1 MIEASGQFPIDGK
14 IDGKIE
20 TPIRY
25 LLAGEHPQDGNGEYS
40 QLNTSVSNS
49 RAATQLDIERLKLI
63 DDVSRLLLELKKQF
77 PELAQ
82 SLSKARE
89 YISVNQENIPIK
101 NLMNLF
107 SEIQQ
112 NLEALENKPAP
123 AQKLELIDTIKN
135 LVNEAIKI
143 LQPSSEI
150 PSENKLIIALA
161 QNDFASANSAI
172 KNIVEQVAQRAL
184 HATPQLTQV
193 QNSKIENFR
202 IILNA
207 LQELKELGIP
217 KELQKAPLKELEAIV
232 LQRNGI
238 EVPKEAVKN
247 IPMTFSEKPVFA
259 TVSLKMDSANP
270 TEPVRLQITPL
281 PSEGQPRAVA
291 PTFEIVLPKD
301 FPLQKILA
309 NIPSL
314 QPTAQQQIEGQTHRS
329 APTPQQSEGQPRGV
343 APTASQQSEGQPR
356 GVASTAQQPIVPLQ
370 PLSQPL
376 PQILSQSSPQQ
387 IEGQTHRSAPTP
399 QQPEGQTHRSAPT
412 PQQPEGQPR
421 GVAPTAP
428 QPIEGQT
435 HRSAPTS
442 QQIVPSQQLSQPLPQ
457 ILPQPS
463 PQQPEGQTHRSAP
476 TAPQQPVPSQ
486 PLSQPLPQI
495 LPQSSPQQPVS
506 PQPSPPPPPVEG
518 QPRGV
523 ATTPPLPQKVELAFS
538 LYQIT
543 PKSVSDIPQQTKIQ
557 PQTQSQFILQP
568 WTASIALPKEE
579 RNFWL
584 KTELPLTPQILNI
597 REAILSSGKLPE
609 NPEIVK
615 SFASNLHEM
624 SLLTEHGT
632 SVSKEQANLL
642 WRVVQLNEQIDTP
655 LKARTILHSPFSI
668 LHSSLLKY
676 QPTGNYEGDL
686 FKSLPEPVKRELSQE
701 LPAGKVWQPE
711 TLQKAVEKILEKYV
725 EQQPAN
731 TANLNEHT
739 NKAHEEIRNSL
750 QNLKEQIQWT
760 RIDQDTRPQNDR
772 ENIFYFMHSGELQKG
787 RVKIRDERKGG
798 SKKQHDS
805 SISFTI
811 KTKVKNL
818 GEVNADLTL
827 SKNILNIRMQDE
839 VGTAS
844 NAIKEERE
852 TLARELAD
860 IGITLGEVLYGK
872 TPKVQHLPVAKKEK
886 SNSGF
891 DVMA

>member
-1 MIEASGQFPIDGK
+1 MIEVSGQFPIEGRVE
-14 IDGKIE
+14 GKIE
-20 TPIRY
+20 
-25 LLAGEHPQDGNGEYS
+25 NGELRMENKENSQFSILHS
-40 QLNTSVSNS
+40 QLDTSVSTPK
-49 RAATQLDIERLKLI
+49 AATQLDIERLKLI

-89 YISVNQENIPIK
+89 YISVNQENIPIR
-101 NLMNLF
+101 NLTNLF

-150 PSENKLIIALA
+150 PSENKLIMALS
-161 QNDFASANSAI
+161 QNDFASANTAI
-172 KNIVEQVAQRAL
+172 KNIVEQVARQ
-184 HATPQLTQV
+184 TQQQPQA

-232 LQRNGI
+232 LQKNGI

-247 IPMTFSEKPVFA
+247 IPVTFGEKPVFA
-259 TVSLKMDSANP
+259 TVSLKIDSANP
-270 TEPVRLQITPL
+270 AEPVRLQITPL
-281 PSEGQPRAVA
+281 PAEGQTHRSAPTVPQQPVA
-291 PTFEIVLPKD
+291 QTTFEIILPKD

-314 QPTAQQQIEGQTHRS
+314 QPSLPQPDGQTHRS
-329 APTPQQSEGQPRGV
+329 APTTP
-343 APTASQQSEGQPR
+343 
-356 GVASTAQQPIVPLQ
+356 

-376 PQILSQSSPQQ
+376 PQILPQQ
-387 IEGQTHRSAPTP
+387 SIP
-399 QQPEGQTHRSAPT
+399 QPPPIVLPPPPEGQTHRSAPT
-412 PQQPEGQPR
+412 LQPLPQQPIP
-421 GVAPTAP
+421 PP
-428 QPIEGQT
+428 QQQIVPPLPLPSEGQT
-435 HRSAPTS
+435 HRSAPT
-442 QQIVPSQQLSQPLPQ
+442 LQPLPQ
-457 ILPQPS
+457 QIVSPPPPIVLPP
-463 PQQPEGQTHRSAP
+463 PPEGQTHRSAP
-476 TAPQQPVPSQ
+476 TAQPVAPTA
-486 PLSQPLPQI
+486 PLSQPLPQ
-495 LPQSSPQQPVS
+495 QSIPPPQQQIV
-506 PQPSPPPPPVEG
+506 
-518 QPRGV
+518 
-523 ATTPPLPQKVELAFS
+523 PPLPLPPEGQTHRSAPTLQPLPQQIVSPPQQQIIPPLPLPPEGQTHRSVPTAQPVAPTLQKVELAFS
-538 LYQIT
+538 LYQIA
-543 PKSVSDIPQQTKIQ
+543 PKPALDIPQQTKIQ
-557 PQTQSQFILQP
+557 PQTQSQYILQP
-568 WTASIALPKEE
+568 WAASVVLPKEE
-579 RNFWL
+579 RDFWL

-624 SLLTEHGT
+624 TLLTEHGA

-642 WRVVQLNEQIDTP
+642 WRVVQLNSQ
-655 LKARTILHSPFSI
+655 SPTLNSQFSI
-668 LHSSLLKY
+668 LNSQLLKY

-686 FKSLPEPVKRELSQE
+686 FKSLPEPVKRELSHE
-701 LPAGKVWQPE
+701 LPQGKVWQPE

-731 TANLNEHT
+731 AANLNEHT
-739 NKAHEEIRNSL
+739 SKAHEEIRNSL

-772 ENIFYFMHSGELQKG
+772 ENIFYFMHNGELQKG
-787 RVKIRDERKGG
+787 RVKIKDERKGS
-798 SKKQHDS
+798 SKKHRDS

-827 SKNILNIRMQDE
+827 NKNTLNIRMQDE
-839 VGTAS
+839 VGIAS
-844 NAIKEERE
+844 NAVKEERE
-852 TLARELAD
+852 TLAKELSD
-860 IGITLGEVLYGK
+860 IGITLGELLYGK

>member
-1 MIEASGQFPIDGK
+1 MIEVSGQFPIEGRVE
-14 IDGKIE
+14 GKIE
-20 TPIRY
+20 
-25 LLAGEHPQDGNGEYS
+25 NGELRMENKENSQFSILHS
-40 QLNTSVSNS
+40 QLDTSVSTPK
-49 RAATQLDIERLKLI
+49 AATQLDIERLKLI

-89 YISVNQENIPIK
+89 YISVNQENIPIR
-101 NLMNLF
+101 NLTNLF

-150 PSENKLIIALA
+150 PSENKLIMALS
-161 QNDFASANSAI
+161 QNDFASANTAI
-172 KNIVEQVAQRAL
+172 KNIVEQVARQ
-184 HATPQLTQV
+184 TQQQPQA

-232 LQRNGI
+232 LQKNGI

-247 IPMTFSEKPVFA
+247 IPVTFGEKPVFA
-259 TVSLKMDSANP
+259 TVSLKIDSANP
-270 TEPVRLQITPL
+270 AEPVRLQITPL
-281 PSEGQPRAVA
+281 PAEGQTHRSAPTVPQQPVA
-291 PTFEIVLPKD
+291 QTTFEIILPKD

-314 QPTAQQQIEGQTHRS
+314 QPSLPQPDGQTHRS
-329 APTPQQSEGQPRGV
+329 APT
-343 APTASQQSEGQPR
+343 
-356 GVASTAQQPIVPLQ
+356 
-370 PLSQPL
+370 
-376 PQILSQSSPQQ
+376 
-387 IEGQTHRSAPTP
+387 TP
-399 QQPEGQTHRSAPT
+399 
-412 PQQPEGQPR
+412 
-421 GVAPTAP
+421 
-428 QPIEGQT
+428 
-435 HRSAPTS
+435 
-442 QQIVPSQQLSQPLPQ
+442 
-457 ILPQPS
+457 
-463 PQQPEGQTHRSAP
+463 
-476 TAPQQPVPSQ
+476 

-495 LPQSSPQQPVS
+495 LPQQSIPQPPPIVLPPPPEGQTHRSAPTLQPLPQQPIPPPPDGQTHRSAPTAQPVAPTTPQQPVA
-506 PQPSPPPPPVEG
+506 P
-518 QPRGV
+518 
-523 ATTPPLPQKVELAFS
+523 TLQKVELAFS
-538 LYQIT
+538 LYQIA
-543 PKSVSDIPQQTKIQ
+543 PKPVSDVPQQIKIQ
-557 PQTQSQFILQP
+557 PQMQSQTQFILQP

-579 RNFWL
+579 RDFWL

-597 REAILSSGKLPE
+597 RDAILSSGKLPE

-624 SLLTEHGT
+624 TLLTEHGA

-642 WRVVQLNEQIDTP
+642 WRVICIADTP
-655 LKARTILHSPFSI
+655 LKTGTTLS
-668 LHSSLLKY
+668 SSLLKY

-686 FKSLPEPVKRELSQE
+686 FKSLPEPVKRELSHE
-701 LPAGKVWQPE
+701 LPQGKVWQPD

-731 TANLNEHT
+731 AANLNEHAS
-739 NKAHEEIRNSL
+739 KAHEEIRNSL

-760 RIDQDTRPQNDR
+760 RIDQDTRPQNDK
-772 ENIFYFMHSGELQKG
+772 ENIFYFMHNGELQKG

-798 SKKQHDS
+798 SKKQQDS
-805 SISFTI
+805 LISFTI

-827 SKNILNIRMQDE
+827 SKNTLNIRMQDE

-844 NAIKEERE
+844 NAVKEERE
-852 TLARELAD
+852 TLAKELSD
-860 IGITLGEVLYGK
+860 IGITLGEILYGK

-886 SNSGF
+886 SNGGF